1 MLDSRLFRFVTIA
14 VATIVVAFPIAAI
27 VSPPDPYTQVVVAVS
42 LLVFLLPVAYL
53 LSHPT
58 VYIWMR
64 EKGE

>member
-14 VATIVVAFPIAAI
+14 VATIVVAFPIAAV
-27 VSPPDPYTQVVVAVS
+27 VSPPDPYTQVVVAAS

-58 VYIWMR
+58 IYIWMR